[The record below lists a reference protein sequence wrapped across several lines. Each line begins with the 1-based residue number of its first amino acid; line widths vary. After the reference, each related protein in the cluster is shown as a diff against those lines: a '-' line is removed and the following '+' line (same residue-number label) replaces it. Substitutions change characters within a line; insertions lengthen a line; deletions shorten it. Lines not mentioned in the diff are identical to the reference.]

1 MSMPSTSAQR
11 KRARRVPSPEARRR
25 IIDASNRLLR
35 QRRFR
40 DLTVEDVMAEA
51 GLTRTVFYRHFDG
64 IPSIVL
70 GLSNELL
77 AGVVAEGDSGDP
89 TDRSMMRRQLALTVD
104 TFHEYGPLFLALDE
118 ASHHDDEVERA
129 YRALID
135 HAVDVLVDGIQRG
148 IALGHTPPMPVRDV
162 AEALNAM
169 NRQYLLDL
177 VARGPSFDRDAA
189 LEALWM
195 VWKRTAWP

>member
-1 MSMPSTSAQR
+1 MPMPSPSPQR

-25 IIDASNRLLR
+25 IIDAANRLLR
-35 QRRFR
+35 ERRFR

-64 IPSIVL
+64 IASIVL
-70 GLSNELL
+70 GLTDELL
-77 AGVVAEGDSGDP
+77 AAIVAEGETGDP

-118 ASHHDDEVERA
+118 ASHHDDQVERA

-135 HAVDVLVDGIQRG
+135 RAVDVLVDGIQRG

-162 AEALNAM
+162 AQALNAM

-177 VARGPSFDRDAA
+177 VARDPGFDRDAA
-189 LEALWM
+189 LEALWT